1 MTVEMDCKGI
11 RTDRSTV
18 CAVAVGAGQ
27 WSCPPL
33 RGRIFT
39 ADQALALVVLA
50 DTISEVLPLPAADP
64 RWREL
69 EALVRPI
76 GLTLNETVRMLEL
89 CDPAEMPWIPIRT
102 AAEPDP
108 CPVSVARPWSLGRAL
123 AVARGW
129 SRAAG
134 SPVALGS

>member
-1 MTVEMDCKGI
+1 MSVEMDCKGI
-11 RTDRSTV
+11 HTDRSTV
-18 CAVAVGAGQ
+18 CAIAVGAGK
-27 WSCPPL
+27 WNCPPM

-50 DTISEVLPLPAADP
+50 DTISDVLPLPAADP
-64 RWREL
+64 RWGEL

-89 CDPAEMPWIPIRT
+89 CDAAELARIPIRT
-102 AAEPDP
+102 VTDPEPS
-108 CPVSVARPWSLGRAL
+108 PVSAAQLWLLGRVL
-123 AVARGW
+123 AVASGW
-129 SRAAG
+129 SRTVS